1 MTRRARTAAAAGVAA
16 LALPAAAHGF
26 VHKPFQT
33 PSKRIMCAYIG
44 QTTRSAEI
52 RCDLTFLNDVA
63 YVVGPKG
70 KGRRVHVTDA
80 VGDPKAK
87 VVAYGHSVSYGRYT
101 CTSRT
106 SGLTCRNRATK
117 HGFTVSREKR
127 RVF

>member
-1 MTRRARTAAAAGVAA
+1 MSRPVRTAAMAAAAA
-16 LALPAAAHGF
+16 LALPAVAEGF
-26 VHKPFQT
+26 IHKPFQT

-44 QTTRSAEI
+44 ETTRTAEI
-52 RCDLTFLNDVA
+52 RCDLHFLNDVA

-70 KGRRVHVTDA
+70 KGRRIHVTDA

-87 VVAYGHSVSYGRYT
+87 VLAYGRSVSYGRYT

-106 SGLTCRNRATK
+106 SGLTCRNRGTG
-117 HGFTVSREKR
+117 HGFTVSRERR